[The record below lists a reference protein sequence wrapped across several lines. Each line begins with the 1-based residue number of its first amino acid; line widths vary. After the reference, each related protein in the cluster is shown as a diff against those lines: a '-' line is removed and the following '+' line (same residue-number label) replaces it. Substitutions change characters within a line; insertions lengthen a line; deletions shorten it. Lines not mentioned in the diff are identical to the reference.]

1 MPDTLDPIMQA
12 AERLIRLASGEKYW
26 QVYPVHVQFADVLC
40 WTAECWAQQH
50 INWDQK
56 AVCDAILPKGKRP
69 VAIDVVNLPLKCK
82 VYWPCD
88 TYDGIM
94 HGEVTNMNNHT
105 RAYFRSDDSIRVDA
119 YTSAGDAWLA
129 LHWMKLDELIP
140 EEPAPLA
147 S

>member
-1 MPDTLDPIMQA
+1 MDGLDPIMQA
-12 AERLIRLASGEKYW
+12 AERLRRGAHRRDHEAPDYVEALCSEGDD
-26 QVYPVHVQFADVLC
+26 VQALCDFALS
-40 WTAECWAQQH
+40 
-50 INWDQK
+50 
-56 AVCDAILPKGKRP
+56 ILPKGNRP

-119 YTSAGDAWLA
+119 YASAADAWLA